1 MSISEDLYLKVA
13 GLVGGDDAI
22 GVVSSLLELKKAT
35 DEQMATK
42 SGLRLSSVRRV
53 LYRLLDFSLVTYEE
67 GRDPTTDRVLFYWS
81 PLPDQV
87 DGFIQTQKRDLIKRL
102 NAKLE
107 YATSHEFYHCGKDDC
122 RKITFEE
129 AVETLF
135 KCPKCGAP
143 LNRLDMQPLI
153 DALRSRI
160 AAIEKEMS

>member
-1 MSISEDLYLKVA
+1 LSISEDLYLKVA

-67 GRDPTTDRVLFYWS
+67 GRDPVTDRIIFYWS

-87 DGFIQTQKRDLIKRL
+87 EGFIQTQKRDLLKRL
-102 NAKLE
+102 NSKLE
-107 YATSHEFYHCGKDDC
+107 YVTSHEFYHCGKEEC
-122 RKITFEE
+122 KKITFEE
-129 AVETLF
+129 AVEALF
-135 KCPKCGAP
+135 KCPKCGSP
-143 LNRLDMQPLI
+143 LSRVNMQPLI
-153 DALRSRI
+153 EALKLRI
-160 AAIEKEMS
+160 ASIEKEMA